1 MSMFIVELKEVN
13 KVVRALADNREL
25 IDAPNGFEAW
35 CVGVHDCVH
44 AFQGRMNR
52 FRRASCSGCAGVP
65 ARENVGE
72 SSGSAFTAA
81 SRSAR
86 MA

>member
-35 CVGVHDCVH
+35 CVGVWVCMIVC
-44 AFQGRMNR
+44 MR
-52 FRRASCSGCAGVP
+52 FKGA
-65 ARENVGE
+65 
-72 SSGSAFTAA
+72 
-81 SRSAR
+81 
-86 MA
+86 